1 MLRHSLVFV
10 VAFVSAPSWA
20 DTPCKRI
27 PPGALYPWQ
36 TSERMQ
42 GDQWA
47 TLSIDIDTKGR
58 PLNCRIIAGYI
69 KDDELGHWFC
79 NAVTRDG
86 RFDPVVKDGQPVAG
100 TVTRTMTLRGRR
112 HTSQDDAA
120 RKAFFREN
128 PTERAACYPE

>member
-10 VAFVSAPSWA
+10 LAFVGAPSWA

-27 PPGALYPWQ
+27 QPGALYPWQ

-47 TLSIDIDTKGR
+47 TLSIDIDKKGR
-58 PLNCRIIAGYI
+58 PLNCRIVAGYI
-69 KDDELGHWFC
+69 KEDELGHWFC

-86 RFDPVVKDGQPVAG
+86 RFEPVIRAVCD
-100 TVTRTMTLRGRR
+100 
-112 HTSQDDAA
+112 HTAA
-120 RKAFFREN
+120 
-128 PTERAACYPE
+128 